1 MGHKTTPL
9 GFRVGITEGWRS
21 RWMADKKNIPGFIV
35 EDYKIRSLIK
45 GKYSGAGVPRIEIER
60 AAGQVRILLFA
71 ARPGVIIGRKGVQVD
86 SLRDA
91 LEQITG
97 KRVALDIQ
105 EVQTPELE
113 AQLVA
118 ESVAEQLLRRSSF
131 RRAMK
136 RALDQCMAAGAKGAR
151 IQLAGRLG
159 GAEMSRT
166 VKESRGSVPLQTLR
180 AKIDYGLAEA
190 MCPYGKIGVKAWVHR
205 GSMDESMKSPAKK
218 EGIHASH
225 A

>member
-1 MGHKTTPL
+1 
-9 GFRVGITEGWRS
+9 
-21 RWMADKKNIPGFIV
+21 
-35 EDYKIRSLIK
+35 
-45 GKYSGAGVPRIEIER
+45 
-60 AAGQVRILLFA
+60 
-71 ARPGVIIGRKGVQVD
+71 
-86 SLRDA
+86 
-91 LEQITG
+91 
-97 KRVALDIQ
+97 VALDIQ